1 VTTGAQTLAAFSSS
15 LRFEDLPADVVTA
28 TKLHVLDTL
37 GCGLAAHALGAGG
50 EGRAAVADL
59 GEGNA
64 SVIGLDRLLPAPN
77 AAFANAMLCHAL
89 DYDDTHSDAVAHIT
103 VAVAPAAIA
112 VAEATGRSGSD
123 LVTAVAAGTEVVT
136 RIGMTAP
143 SRFHRRGLHP
153 TGVCG
158 VFGATAASARLA
170 GLDADTTASALGLA
184 GSMSSGLLAFLDD
197 GTPTKPLHPA
207 WAAHGGTL
215 AARLAAAGGA
225 GPPSVLEGRF
235 GLYDALIG
243 DRDVPLAEQ
252 LADLGER
259 WETLRISYKAYPA
272 CHYMHGCLGAAE
284 QLLGDVEPADID
296 DVLVTVPEAAVA
308 LVLEPVEA
316 KLLPRTD
323 YEGKFSLQY
332 SLAALL
338 VHGRVNLATYSA
350 EALGDP
356 DVRAL
361 AAKVRYEVRPYP
373 TYPQAFPG
381 GVRITLRNGRVL
393 EAELEHQ
400 LGSPQRP
407 MSEDD
412 VRAKFRENAAP
423 ALDAD
428 SLDALEEALCTLE
441 EQTDLR
447 AVFSRLALQA
457 VPA

>member
-1 VTTGAQTLAAFSSS
+1 MQMTGAQALAAFSSS
-15 LRFEDLPADVVTA
+15 LRFEDLPDDVVAA
-28 TKLHVLDTL
+28 TKLHILDTL

-50 EGRAAVADL
+50 EGRAAVAGL
-59 GEGNA
+59 GDGSS
-64 SVIGLDRLLPAPN
+64 SVIGLDRSLPAPN

-89 DYDDTHSDAVAHIT
+89 DYDDTHSDAVVHIT

-112 VAEATGRSGSD
+112 VAEATRRSGSD
-123 LVTAVAAGTEVVT
+123 LVVAVAAGTEVVA
-136 RIGMTAP
+136 RIGMAAP
-143 SRFHRRGLHP
+143 SRFHMRGLHA

-170 GLDADTTASALGLA
+170 ELDAEATASALGLA

-197 GTPTKPLHPA
+197 GTPTKPMHPA

-215 AARLAAAGGA
+215 AARLAAHGGA

-235 GLYDALIG
+235 GLYDAFLG
-243 DRDVPLAEQ
+243 DRGVPLEVT
-252 LADLGER
+252 DLGDR
-259 WETLRISYKAYPA
+259 WETLRVSYKPYPA

-284 QLLGDVEPADID
+284 QILEQVSPAEID
-296 DVLVTVPEAAVA
+296 DILVTVPEAAVA

-316 KLLPRTD
+316 KLVPRTD

-332 SLAALL
+332 SIAALL
-338 VHGRVNLATYSA
+338 IHGRVNLATYTA
-350 EALGDP
+350 EALADP
-356 DVRAL
+356 DVRDV

-381 GVRITLRNGRVL
+381 GVRIGLRDGRVV

-400 LGSPQRP
+400 LGSPQNP
-407 MSEDD
+407 MSEEA

-423 ALDAD
+423 ALDAG

-447 AVFSRLALQA
+447 AVFSRVALHA